1 MTEQSLTSPPDCIA
15 ELQSFEE
22 ALEKADFWIN
32 QVAIRGDAYI
42 ACLDAQQVP
51 ERSSDGSQPIPEFI
65 MKAVKHP
72 VAVARLN
79 SRIDSMRDCN
89 LLNRLRRVIRKFGL

>member
-1 MTEQSLTSPPDCIA
+1 MTEQSSTSPPDCSA

-42 ACLDAQQVP
+42 ACLESQQVP
-51 ERSSDGSQPIPEFI
+51 ERNSDGSRPIPQLI

-79 SRIDSMRDCN
+79 SRIDSMRDLN
-89 LLNRLRRVIRKFGL
+89 LINRLRRVIRRFGL